1 MGDVKKFTDPHSV
14 SVHRV
19 PCFPAATIPVTNCAV
34 NKQEKSFIQCS
45 QMKGE
50 KVEAEKV
57 RKKGK
62 QGLLKEANMRK
73 SLGVGMHK

>member
-1 MGDVKKFTDPHSV
+1 
-14 SVHRV
+14 
-19 PCFPAATIPVTNCAV
+19 
-34 NKQEKSFIQCS
+34 
-45 QMKGE
+45 MKGE

-73 SLGVGMHK
+73 SLGV